1 MPTQNPSLQL
11 RKKMLGIRV
20 RDARMAARKSV
31 RETAEEVGIPTAV
44 LSAFESGRRP
54 ITLPE
59 LEALAYAYDV
69 PIRHFLRDSQFLTTD
84 RREKIDLSRLV
95 NIRQKM
101 IATKLRQLRA
111 EKNLRLGELS
121 KKTGLSIARIKAY
134 EAGAKPI
141 FLLDLEI
148 LAIALEV
155 EVDYF
160 LEYFGP
166 VGQWAQDRE
175 SDEQFQKLPAD
186 IRQFAAKPLNES
198 YIRLAMRLSE
208 LPVGRLRDFAE
219 TLLDIT
225 L

>member
-1 MPTQNPSLQL
+1 MSPQNASVQL
-11 RKKMLGIRV
+11 RKKMLGV
-20 RDARMAARKSV
+20 LVKDARRAARKTV
-31 RETAEEVGIPTAV
+31 RETADEIGMPSAM
-44 LSAFESGRRP
+44 LMAFESGRRS

-69 PIRHFLRDSQFLTTD
+69 PIRHFLHDAQFLSAD
-84 RREKIDLSRLV
+84 HRDKIDLARLAT
-95 NIRQKM
+95 IRQKM
-101 IATKLRQLRA
+101 ISTKLRQLRA

-121 KKTGLSIARIKAY
+121 KKTGLSIARIKTY
-134 EAGAKPI
+134 ESGERPI
-141 FLLDLEI
+141 LLMDLEI
-148 LAIALEV
+148 LANALDM

-175 SDEQFQKLPAD
+175 SDEQFQKLPSD

-208 LPVGRLRDFAE
+208 LPVSRLRDFAE
-219 TLLDIT
+219 SLLEIT

>member
-1 MPTQNPSLQL
+1 MPQQNASMQL
-11 RKKMLGIRV
+11 RKKMLGIRI
-20 RDARMAARKSV
+20 RDARVTARKSV
-31 RETAEEVGIPTAV
+31 RDTAEEIGVPTA
-44 LSAFESGRRP
+44 LLNAFESGRRP

-69 PIRHFLRDSQFLTTD
+69 PIRHFLRDSQFLSAG

-111 EKNLRLGELS
+111 ERNARLGELS
-121 KKTGLSIARIKAY
+121 KKTGLSIARIKSY

-141 FLLDLEI
+141 FLLDLEN

-175 SDEQFQKLPAD
+175 SDEQFQKLPPD
-186 IRQFAAKPLNES
+186 IRQFAAKPLNEA
-198 YIRLAMRLSE
+198 YIRLAMRLSD
-208 LPVGRLRDFAE
+208 LPVSRLREFAE